1 MQDTGLI
8 IYIYIYMKLEEYW
21 NMFLIRRDALD
32 VVSYA

>member
-8 IYIYIYMKLEEYW
+8 IYIYMKLEEYW